1 MILRRITEHVKAQ
14 NWTAIALD
22 FLIVVV
28 GVFIGIQVSNWNDAR
43 QDRADEAIVIRS
55 LHEEVVAVQSLSSRI
70 LAVRLD
76 LLSSL
81 ESAVD
86 VLFGMSPSRP
96 LTERECE
103 AMASSHVFYVGR
115 ADLPSL
121 AQLQYSG
128 RSGIISDV
136 RLTDALTAL
145 TQSRESMDFVFEHS
159 RSISIDLSRAHADIF
174 KLVPRVVPV
183 ANAPGETERDYGA
196 KCDFGKLAANPEA
209 LNGLVSNLE
218 YFDAFAR
225 DGLIPWT
232 ERLGAVHARLDQ
244 LLGISHGQSEIN

>member
-1 MILRRITEHVKAQ
+1 MILRRVIVHFRKQE
-14 NWTAIALD
+14 WTAIALD

-28 GVFIGIQVSNWNDAR
+28 GVFIGIQVSNWNAAR
-43 QDRADEAIVIRS
+43 KDRADEAVALRS
-55 LHEEVVAVQSLSSRI
+55 LHEEVVAVQNLSSRI

-76 LLSSL
+76 LLSAL
-81 ESAVD
+81 EDAVD
-86 VLFGMSPSRP
+86 VLFGLSPSRP
-96 LTERECE
+96 LSVGECE

-115 ADLPSL
+115 ADLPTL
-121 AQLQYSG
+121 TQLQSSG
-128 RSGIISDV
+128 RGGIISDV
-136 RLTDALTAL
+136 QLNQALTAL
-145 TQSRESMDFVFEHS
+145 TQSRESMDFVFDHS
-159 RSISIDLSRAHADIF
+159 RSISIDLSRTHADIF
-174 KLVPRVVPV
+174 RLVPRVVPV

-196 KCDFGKLAANPEA
+196 TCDFEKLAASTEA

-244 LLGISHGQSEIN
+244 LLGVSHNGSEMN

>member
-1 MILRRITEHVKAQ
+1 MILRRIIRHFRNQE
-14 NWTAIALD
+14 WTAVALD
-22 FLIVVV
+22 FLIVMV

-43 QDRADEAIVIRS
+43 KDRADEAIVLSS
-55 LHEEVVAVQSLSSRI
+55 LHDEVVAVENLAARI

-76 LLSSL
+76 FLDAL

-86 VLFGMSPSRP
+86 VFFGLSPSRP

-121 AQLQYSG
+121 AQLQNSG
-128 RSGIISDV
+128 RSGIISDK
-136 RLTDALTAL
+136 RLTDALTAV
-145 TQSRESMDFVFEHS
+145 TQSRESMDFVFEYS
-159 RSISIDLSRAHADIF
+159 RSLAIDLSQEHADIF
-174 KLVPRVVPV
+174 RLVPRVVPV
-183 ANAPGETERDYGA
+183 ANAPSTTERDYGA
-196 KCDFGKLAANPEA
+196 TCDFGKLAASPEA

-232 ERLGAVHARLDQ
+232 ERLGAVHSRLDQ
-244 LLGISHGQSEIN
+244 LLGISHNP